1 MEGIVKSTNSRM
13 MQVAMRADVSSQLKC
28 LLFVLCMHHN
38 DEVGCAW
45 PSVERLA
52 KLCGNVSA
60 RTLQRQLSK
69 LVKLGVLS
77 VQERQNIRSNAY
89 VIQEVPLQAIS
100 IKGISWAKNMMG
112 SPGFAQTSVATLA
125 TTVTETATPVSHYP
139 DTGVTLPR
147 HQCHP
152 NGGRERKIGT
162 EKGNGGGTDARATP
176 PAAAPA
182 TPAAPEPA
190 PSPALFASHLGQPEQ
205 PTAGLAKEDRSA
217 EQHAIAQVNAQR
229 VTNGKK
235 PFTLA
240 DQRQLAAEAAKANI
254 STLQAVEWI
263 LERSSRNFFRA
274 DFFVPPVQQPA
285 LQAATAPA
293 MPKAAPV
300 PVVLSPEEQAKLE
313 AQAAA
318 AKAKAMALVASWNG
332 TKKSQKDEA
341 TTVPKHLTG
350 PAWAVDAVGRYRAG
364 ERVGLYALESACSVL
379 KINLKALRAECA
391 KVPVTT

>member
-1 MEGIVKSTNSRM
+1 MIEQQTTQAAQAERFSLRVRHAI
-13 MQVAMRADVSSQLKC
+13 MRANLKVPHK
-28 LLFVLCMHHN
+28 LLLDLICHHHN
-38 DEVGCAW
+38 DARGYAW
-45 PSVERLA
+45 PSIERLA
-52 KLCGNVSA
+52 LMAGNVDPRTIQRQL
-60 RTLQRQLSK
+60 RTLQKRGLIDIK
-69 LVKLGVLS
+69 PMPGL
-77 VQERQNIRSNAY
+77 RTNAY
-89 VIQEVPLQAIS
+89 YLQEQAIAA
-100 IKGISWAKNMMG
+100 IAISTITWPKNMLG
-112 SPGFAQTSVATLA
+112 HPAFACATPDTSVALPRHQSA
-125 TTVTETATPVSHYP
+125 PTPALECSYP
-139 DTGVTLPR
+139 DTGATLTEER
-147 HQCHP
+147 
-152 NGGRERKIGT
+152 NGKNGT
-162 EKGNGGGTDARATP
+162 EEERTCAQPSTAWHQLP
-176 PAAAPA
+176 PS
-182 TPAAPEPA
+182 
-190 PSPALFASHLGQPEQ
+190 SPALFASHLGQPEQ

-332 TKKSQKDEA
+332 TNKAQKDEA

-350 PAWAVDAVGRYRAG
+350 PAWAVDAVSRYRAG
-364 ERVGLYALESACSVL
+364 EHVSLYAIESACSVL
-379 KINLKALRAECA
+379 KINIKALRAECA

>member
-1 MEGIVKSTNSRM
+1 MSAYT
-13 MQVAMRADVSSQLKC
+13 QLTRTSLRLNHAITYANLAGSLKH
-28 LLFVLCMHHN
+28 LLTLICFHHN
-38 DEVGCAW
+38 DELGYAW
-45 PSVERLA
+45 PGIKRLA
-52 KLCGNVSA
+52 ALAGTSE
-60 RTLQRQLSK
+60 RTVRRNLDALQDKGVLVIEHKGHMKHYFIQEMALLDMPIGDMQLSAEHPK
-69 LVKLGVLS
+69 T
-77 VQERQNIRSNAY
+77 
-89 VIQEVPLQAIS
+89 
-100 IKGISWAKNMMG
+100 W
-112 SPGFAQTSVATLA
+112 
-125 TTVTETATPVSHYP
+125 TPVSNN
-139 DTGVTLPR
+139 VTNKTPNLDKNDSFFG
-147 HQCHP
+147 HQCPH

-162 EKGNGGGTDARATP
+162 EKGNGGGTDACAMP
-176 PAAAPA
+176 PAPA